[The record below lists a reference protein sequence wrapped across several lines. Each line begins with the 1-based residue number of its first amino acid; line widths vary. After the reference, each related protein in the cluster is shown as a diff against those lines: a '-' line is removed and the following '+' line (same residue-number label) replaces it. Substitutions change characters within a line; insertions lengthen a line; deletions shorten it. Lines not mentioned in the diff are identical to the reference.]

1 MNNQELIKAILQ
13 FQDNLSD
20 LRTEVISVKDSLTAL
35 SKELKEVSNALEQE
49 LE

>member
-13 FQDNLSD
+13 FQDKLSD
-20 LRTEVISVKDSLTAL
+20 LRTEVISVKDDLTAL